1 MKVLF
6 IGGTGNISTA
16 STELALSQNIEL
28 WHLNRGSKPT
38 MDGVKIITCDMNDE
52 TAAKQAL
59 SDHTWDCVVNWIAFT
74 PEQVARD
81 IQLFTGKT
89 QQYIFISSASAYQS
103 PLQNPFITEETELS
117 NPFWQYSRDKIACE
131 NLLTDA
137 LKEGFP
143 ATIVRP
149 SHTYSTFIPIC
160 IGGWDEYTTVD
171 RMKKGLPI
179 VVPGDGTSLWVVTHA
194 TDFAKGLVG
203 LLGNKEALGE
213 AFHITTD
220 EVLSWDQIHQQIADI
235 FDIKANIV
243 HVTSDKIAR
252 LDEEYVG
259 SLIGDKATS
268 VIFDNSKIKR
278 FVPDFKATTTFAE
291 GIRGTIEWFE
301 ADRSRQIVNPDT
313 VKFIETL
320 IAGEEG

>member
-16 STELALSQNIEL
+16 SSELALSRGIEL
-28 WHLNRGSKPT
+28 WHLNRGSKPP
-38 MDGVKIITCDMNDE
+38 MDGVKIITCDINDE
-52 TAAKQAL
+52 AAAEQAL
-59 SDHTWDCVVNWIAFT
+59 AGHEWDCVVNWVAFT
-74 PEQVARD
+74 PDQVERD
-81 IQLFTGKT
+81 VRLFTGKT

-131 NLLTDA
+131 KILTDA
-137 LKEGFP
+137 LKQDFP

-171 RMKKGLPI
+171 RIKKELPI

-194 TDFAKGLVG
+194 TDFAKGFVG
-203 LLGNKEALGE
+203 LLGLKKAVGE

-220 EVLSWDQIHQQIADI
+220 EVLSWDQIHQQIADV
-235 FDIKANIV
+235 FGVKANIV
-243 HVTSDKIAR
+243 HITSDKIAR
-252 LDEEYVG
+252 LDEEYIG
-259 SLIGDKATS
+259 SLIGDKSTS

-278 FVPDFKATTTFAE
+278 FVPDFKATVPFAE
-291 GIRGTIEWFE
+291 GIRQTLEWFE
-301 ADRSRQIVNPDT
+301 ADTARQVVNPDT

-320 IAGEEG
+320 IAGE